1 MKKVVHLF
9 ASQRVNRKART
20 DNEEV
25 FREKVTLITNKQ
37 MSIGTLADFAR
48 LVEDMGICGIV
59 IGNKKVIIKANQTSI
74 MGSDGIPI
82 ALFDTEGKKLNA
94 NLIDA
99 KTIVTKGLQ
108 AGDIDANNAEISNLV
123 ITGSMR
129 SKYAEVKVGNE
140 LSAVDNINVGSGNA
154 WVNTFRL
161 SWESKMIGRTIR
173 ISNGTASAASIAA
186 PADKKFLIDG
196 EKLEA
201 LNIMPYSCVIL
212 HGYGQG
218 EDFIY
223 WVVENRYKYGLNSAS
238 QGGRFEPIRTS
249 PMPVLSRGCVM
260 VTYSYGSWN
269 LDLNQNT
276 PSGQISISRIGTG
289 WYRMWLPTQWS
300 GYFKKNSGLP
310 LYNQILVMLTGYGS
324 IFYNVTD
331 DKASPSK
338 ATVKQIGWVDS
349 SQFQAYVDVWVSD
362 DNTPN
367 DGSFA
372 YAIYLMDY
380 DDAISK

>member
-1 MKKVVHLF
+1 MAGHSAQGVVRVGRKPKT
-9 ASQRVNRKART
+9 ASETEIVR
-20 DNEEV
+20 
-25 FREKVTLITNKQ
+25 LITATNE
-37 MSIGTLADFAR
+37 STPIGNFTQ
-48 LVEDMGICGIV
+48 LVKDMGVCGIV
-59 IGNKKVIIKANQTSI
+59 IGDNR
-74 MGSDGIPI
+74 I
-82 ALFDTEGKKLNA
+82 ALKADQVKVLNGNDEVAMFEGGKLNA
-94 NLIDA
+94 NLINA
-99 KTIVTKGLQ
+99 VNIVTQ
-108 AGDIDANNAEISNLV
+108 ALRTGEIDAQNAEISNLV

-129 SKYAEVKVGNE
+129 SKYAEVKVGDE
-140 LSAVDNINVGSGNA
+140 LSKVDNINVGSGND

-212 HGYGQG
+212 HGYGRG

-349 SQFQAYVDVWVSD
+349 SQSQAYVDVWVSD

-367 DGSFA
+367 DGSFG

>member
-25 FREKVTLITNKQ
+25 FMEKVTLITNKQ
-37 MSIGTLADFAR
+37 MSIGKLVDFAR
-48 LVEDMGICGIV
+48 MLQDMGVCGIV
-59 IGNKKVIIKANQTSI
+59 IGNNR
-74 MGSDGIPI
+74 I
-82 ALFDTEGKKLNA
+82 ALKADQVMLINSAGDEIAMFDKSGKISTNF
-94 NLIDA
+94 IDA
-99 KTIVTKGLQ
+99 VNIVTQ
-108 AGDIDANNAEISNLV
+108 ALRTGNIDAQNAEISNLV

-140 LSAVDNINVGSGNA
+140 LSAVDNINVGTGNA

-196 EKLEA
+196 EELEA

-218 EDFIY
+218 ESFIY
-223 WVVENRYKYGLNSAS
+223 WVVENRYLYGLNSAS
-238 QGGRFEPIRTS
+238 QGGRFEPIRTT

-269 LDLNQNT
+269 FDINQNT

-289 WYRMWLPTQWS
+289 LYRMWLPTQWS

-324 IFYNVTD
+324 IYYNTTD
-331 DKASPSK
+331 DKVSPSK

-367 DGSFA
+367 DGSFS

>member
-1 MKKVVHLF
+1 MAGHSVQGVVRVSRKPKT
-9 ASQRVNRKART
+9 ASETEIVR
-20 DNEEV
+20 
-25 FREKVTLITNKQ
+25 LITATNE
-37 MSIGTLADFAR
+37 STPIGNFTQ
-48 LVEDMGICGIV
+48 LVKDLEAAGIV
-59 IGNKKVIIKANQTSI
+59 INADEVAIKGNKVTIYNKDDV
-74 MGSDGIPI
+74 
-82 ALFDTEGKKLNA
+82 ALFAQDGKLNA

-99 KTIVTKGLQ
+99 VNIVTQ
-108 AGDIDANNAEISNLV
+108 ALRTVNIDAKNAEISNLV

-140 LSAVDNINVGSGNA
+140 LSAVDNINVGTGNA

-196 EKLEA
+196 EELEA

-218 EDFIY
+218 ESFIY
-223 WVVENRYKYGLNSAS
+223 WVVENRYLYGLNSAS
-238 QGGRFEPIRTS
+238 QGGRFEPIRTT

-269 LDLNQNT
+269 FDINQNT

-289 WYRMWLPTQWS
+289 LYRMCLPTQWS
-300 GYFKKNSGLP
+300 GYFNKNSGLP

-324 IFYNVTD
+324 IYYNTTD

-367 DGSFA
+367 DGSFS

>member
-1 MKKVVHLF
+1 MAGHSAQGVVRVSRKPKT
-9 ASQRVNRKART
+9 ASETEIVR
-20 DNEEV
+20 
-25 FREKVTLITNKQ
+25 LITATNESTPIGNFSQLVKDLEAAGII
-37 MSIGTLADFAR
+37 IGTN
-48 LVEDMGICGIV
+48 E
-59 IGNKKVIIKANQTSI
+59 VIIKGDKIKVLNGNDVAVI
-74 MGSDGIPI
+74 
-82 ALFDTEGKKLNA
+82 FEGGKLNA
-94 NLIDA
+94 KLINAKNVVADGIQGNTIDA
-99 KTIVTKGLQ
+99 Q
-108 AGDIDANNAEISNLV
+108 NAEISNLV

-140 LSAVDNINVGSGNA
+140 LSAVDNINVGSDNA
-154 WVNTFRL
+154 WINTFRL

-196 EKLEA
+196 EELEA

-218 EDFIY
+218 ESFIY

-269 LDLNQNT
+269 LDINQNT
-276 PSGQISISRIGTG
+276 PSGQIYISRIGTG
-289 WYRMWLPTQWS
+289 LYRMWLPTQWS

-324 IFYNVTD
+324 IYYNTTD

-349 SQFQAYVDVWVSD
+349 SQSQAYVDVWVSD

>member
-37 MSIGTLADFAR
+37 MSIGKLVDFAQM
-48 LVEDMGICGIV
+48 LQDMGVCGIV
-59 IGNKKVIIKANQTSI
+59 IGNNR
-74 MGSDGIPI
+74 I
-82 ALFDTEGKKLNA
+82 ALKADQVMLINSAGDEIAMFDKSGKISTNFIDAVNIVTQALRTGN
-94 NLIDA
+94 IDA
-99 KTIVTKGLQ
+99 K
-108 AGDIDANNAEISNLV
+108 NAEISNLV

-140 LSAVDNINVGSGNA
+140 LSAVDNINVGSGND
-154 WVNTFRL
+154 WVNKFTL

-173 ISNGTASAASIAA
+173 ISNGTSSAASVTA
-186 PADKKFLIDG
+186 PADKKFIIDG
-196 EKLEA
+196 EELQT

-218 EDFIY
+218 ESFIY
-223 WVVENRYKYGLNSAS
+223 WVVENRYIYGLNSAS
-238 QGGRFEPIRTS
+238 QGGRFESIRTT

-269 LDLNQNT
+269 FDLNQNT
-276 PSGQISISRIGTG
+276 PSGQIFISRIGTG
-289 WYRMWLPTQWS
+289 LYRMWLPTQWS

-324 IFYNVTD
+324 IFYNTTD

-349 SQFQAYVDVWVSD
+349 SQSQAYVDVWVSD

>member
-37 MSIGTLADFAR
+37 MSIGQLADFSQ
-48 LVEDMGICGIV
+48 LVKDLEAAGIV
-59 IGNKKVIIKANQTSI
+59 INADEVAIKGNKVTIYNK
-74 MGSDGIPI
+74 DGA
-82 ALFDTEGKKLNA
+82 ALFAQDGKLNA

-99 KTIVTKGLQ
+99 VNIVTQ
-108 AGDIDANNAEISNLV
+108 ALRTGEIDANNAEISNLV
-123 ITGSMR
+123 ITGSLR

-140 LSAVDNINVGSGNA
+140 LSKVDNINVGSGND
-154 WVNTFRL
+154 WVNKFTL

-173 ISNGTASAASIAA
+173 ISNGTAAAASVTA

-196 EKLEA
+196 EELQT
-201 LNIMPYSCVIL
+201 LTIMPYSCVIL

-218 EDFIY
+218 ESFIY
-223 WVVENRYKYGLNSAS
+223 WVVENRYIYGLNSAS
-238 QGGRFEPIRTS
+238 QGGSFEPIRTT

-276 PSGQISISRIGTG
+276 PSGQISISRKGTG
-289 WYRMWLPTQWS
+289 WYRMLLPRDWS
-300 GYFKKNSGLP
+300 NYFKKDSGLP

-324 IFYNVTD
+324 AFDNTTE
-331 DKASPSK
+331 KASCPIK
-338 ATVKQIGWVDS
+338 ATVKQIGWVDTHKT
-349 SQFQAYVDVWVSD
+349 QAYVDIWTSD
-362 DNTPN
+362 DDTVD

-372 YAIYLMDY
+372 YVIYLMDY

>member
-1 MKKVVHLF
+1 MSGEKLSLF
-9 ASQRVNRKART
+9 TSIPVNKRPRT
-20 DNEEV
+20 DNEQV
-25 FREKVTLITNKQ
+25 FKEMVTLITNKQ
-37 MSIGTLADFAR
+37 ISTGKLVDFAQM
-48 LVEDMGICGIV
+48 LQDMGVCGIV
-59 IGNKKVIIKANQTSI
+59 IGNNR
-74 MGSDGIPI
+74 I
-82 ALFDTEGKKLNA
+82 ALKADQVMLINSAGDEIAMFDRSGKLSTNF
-94 NLIDA
+94 IDA
-99 KTIVTKGLQ
+99 VNIVTQ
-108 AGDIDANNAEISNLV
+108 ALRTGNIDAQNAEISNLV

-140 LSAVDNINVGSGNA
+140 LSAVDNINVGTGNA
-154 WVNTFRL
+154 WGNTFRL

-173 ISNGTASAASIAA
+173 ISNGTASAALIAA

-196 EKLEA
+196 EELEG

-212 HGYGQG
+212 HGYGRG

-269 LDLNQNT
+269 LDINQNT

-289 WYRMWLPTQWS
+289 LYRMWLPTQWS

-324 IFYNVTD
+324 IFYNTTD

-349 SQFQAYVDVWVSD
+349 SQSQAYVDVWVSD

-367 DGSFA
+367 DGSFS

>member
-1 MKKVVHLF
+1 MAGHSAQGVVRVGRKPKT
-9 ASQRVNRKART
+9 ASETEIVR
-20 DNEEV
+20 
-25 FREKVTLITNKQ
+25 LITATNE
-37 MSIGTLADFAR
+37 STPIGNFTQ
-48 LVEDMGICGIV
+48 LVKDMGVCGIV
-59 IGNKKVIIKANQTSI
+59 IGDNR
-74 MGSDGIPI
+74 I
-82 ALFDTEGKKLNA
+82 ALKADQVKVLNGNDEVAMFEGGKLNA
-94 NLIDA
+94 NLINA
-99 KTIVTKGLQ
+99 VNIVTQ
-108 AGDIDANNAEISNLV
+108 ALRTGEIDAQNAEISNLV

-129 SKYAEVKVGNE
+129 SKYAEVKVGDE
-140 LSAVDNINVGSGNA
+140 LSKVDNINVGSGND

-212 HGYGQG
+212 HGYGRG

-289 WYRMWLPTQWS
+289 WYRMLLPTQWS

-349 SQFQAYVDVWVSD
+349 SQSQAYVDVWVSD

-367 DGSFA
+367 DGSFG

>member
-25 FREKVTLITNKQ
+25 FMEKVTLITNKQ
-37 MSIGTLADFAR
+37 MSIGKLVDFAR
-48 LVEDMGICGIV
+48 MLQDMGVCGIV
-59 IGNKKVIIKANQTSI
+59 IGNNR
-74 MGSDGIPI
+74 I
-82 ALFDTEGKKLNA
+82 ALKADQVMLINSAGDEIAMFDKSGKISTNF
-94 NLIDA
+94 IDA
-99 KTIVTKGLQ
+99 VNIVTQ
-108 AGDIDANNAEISNLV
+108 ALRTGNIDAQNAEISNLV

-140 LSAVDNINVGSGNA
+140 LSAVDNINVGTGNA

-173 ISNGTASAASIAA
+173 ISNGTASDASIAA

-196 EKLEA
+196 EELEA

-218 EDFIY
+218 ESFIY
-223 WVVENRYKYGLNSAS
+223 WVVENRYLYGQNIAS
-238 QGGRFEPIRTS
+238 QGGRFEPIRTT

-269 LDLNQNT
+269 FDINQNT

-289 WYRMWLPTQWS
+289 LYRMWLPTQWS

-324 IFYNVTD
+324 IYYNTTD

-338 ATVKQIGWVDS
+338 ATVKKIGWVDS
-349 SQFQAYVDVWVSD
+349 SKLQAYVDVWVSD

-367 DGSFA
+367 DGSFS

>member
-37 MSIGTLADFAR
+37 MSIGKLVDFAQM
-48 LVEDMGICGIV
+48 LQDMGVCGIV
-59 IGNKKVIIKANQTSI
+59 IGNNR
-74 MGSDGIPI
+74 I
-82 ALFDTEGKKLNA
+82 ALKADQVMLINSAGDEIAMFDKSGKLSTNFIDA
-94 NLIDA
+94 VNIVTQALRTGNIDA
-99 KTIVTKGLQ
+99 K
-108 AGDIDANNAEISNLV
+108 NAEISNLV

-140 LSAVDNINVGSGNA
+140 LSAVDNINVGTGNA

-186 PADKKFLIDG
+186 PADKKFTIDG
-196 EKLEA
+196 EELQT

-218 EDFIY
+218 ESFIS
-223 WVVENRYKYGLNSAS
+223 WVVENRYIYGLNSAS
-238 QGGRFEPIRTS
+238 QGGRFEPIRTT

-276 PSGQISISRIGTG
+276 PSGQIFISRIGTG
-289 WYRMWLPTQWS
+289 LYRMWLPTQWS

-324 IFYNVTD
+324 IFYNTTD

-349 SQFQAYVDVWVSD
+349 SQSQAYVDVWVSD

>member
-25 FREKVTLITNKQ
+25 FREKITLITNKQ
-37 MSIGTLADFAR
+37 MSIGKLVDFVQM
-48 LVEDMGICGIV
+48 LQDMGVCGIV
-59 IGNKKVIIKANQTSI
+59 IGNNR
-74 MGSDGIPI
+74 I
-82 ALFDTEGKKLNA
+82 ALKADQVMLINSAGDEIAMFDKSGKLSTNFIDTVNIVTQA
-94 NLIDA
+94 LRTGNIDA
-99 KTIVTKGLQ
+99 K
-108 AGDIDANNAEISNLV
+108 NAEISNLV

-140 LSAVDNINVGSGNA
+140 LSAVDNINVGTGNA

-173 ISNGTASAASIAA
+173 ISNGTASTASIAA
-186 PADKKFLIDG
+186 PADKKFLVDG
-196 EKLEA
+196 EELEA

-212 HGYGQG
+212 HGYGRG

-223 WVVENRYKYGLNSAS
+223 WVVENRYIYGQNSAS
-238 QGGRFEPIRTS
+238 QGGRFEPIRTT

-269 LDLNQNT
+269 LDINQNT

-289 WYRMWLPTQWS
+289 LYRMWLPTQWS

-324 IFYNVTD
+324 IYDNTTD

-349 SQFQAYVDVWVSD
+349 SQSQAYVDVWVSD

-367 DGSFA
+367 DGSFS

>member
-37 MSIGTLADFAR
+37 MSIGKLVDFAQM
-48 LVEDMGICGIV
+48 LQDMGVCGIV
-59 IGNKKVIIKANQTSI
+59 IGNNR
-74 MGSDGIPI
+74 I
-82 ALFDTEGKKLNA
+82 ALKADQVMLINSAGDEIAMFDKSGKISTNF
-94 NLIDA
+94 IDA
-99 KTIVTKGLQ
+99 VNIVTQ
-108 AGDIDANNAEISNLV
+108 ALRTGNIDAQNAEISNLV

-173 ISNGTASAASIAA
+173 ISNGTASTASIAA

-196 EKLEA
+196 EELEA

-212 HGYGQG
+212 HGYGRG

-223 WVVENRYKYGLNSAS
+223 WVVESRYIYGPNSAS
-238 QGGRFEPIRTS
+238 QGGRFEPIRTT

-276 PSGQISISRIGTG
+276 PSGQIFISRIGTG
-289 WYRMWLPTQWS
+289 LYRMWLPTQWS

-324 IFYNVTD
+324 IYYNTTD

-349 SQFQAYVDVWVSD
+349 SQSQAYVDVWVSD

>member
-25 FREKVTLITNKQ
+25 FMEKVTLITNKQ
-37 MSIGTLADFAR
+37 MSIGKLVDFAR
-48 LVEDMGICGIV
+48 MLQDMGVCGIV
-59 IGNKKVIIKANQTSI
+59 IGNNR
-74 MGSDGIPI
+74 I
-82 ALFDTEGKKLNA
+82 ALKADQVMLINSAGDEIAMFDKSGKISTNF
-94 NLIDA
+94 IDA
-99 KTIVTKGLQ
+99 VNIVTQ
-108 AGDIDANNAEISNLV
+108 ALRTGNIDAQNAEISNLV

-140 LSAVDNINVGSGNA
+140 LSAVDNINVGTGNA

-196 EKLEA
+196 EELEA

-212 HGYGQG
+212 HGYGRG

-223 WVVENRYKYGLNSAS
+223 WVVENRYIYGLNSAS
-238 QGGRFEPIRTS
+238 QDGSFEPIRTT

-276 PSGQISISRIGTG
+276 PSGQIFISRIGTG
-289 WYRMWLPTQWS
+289 LYRMWLPTQWS

-324 IFYNVTD
+324 IFYNTTD

-367 DGSFA
+367 DGSFS
-372 YAIYLMDY
+372 YAIYLIDY

>member
-37 MSIGTLADFAR
+37 MSIGKLVDFAQM
-48 LVEDMGICGIV
+48 LQDMGICGIV
-59 IGNKKVIIKANQTSI
+59 IGNNR
-74 MGSDGIPI
+74 I
-82 ALFDTEGKKLNA
+82 ALKADQVMLINSAGDEIAMFDKSGKISTNF
-94 NLIDA
+94 IDA
-99 KTIVTKGLQ
+99 VNIVTQ
-108 AGDIDANNAEISNLV
+108 ALRTGNIDAQNAEISNLV

-140 LSAVDNINVGSGNA
+140 LSVVDNINVGSGNA

-196 EKLEA
+196 EELEA

-212 HGYGQG
+212 HGYGRG

-223 WVVENRYKYGLNSAS
+223 WVVENRYIYGLNSAS
-238 QGGRFEPIRTS
+238 QGGYFEPIRTS

-276 PSGQISISRIGTG
+276 PSGQIYISRIGTG
-289 WYRMWLPTQWS
+289 LYRMWLPTQWS

-324 IFYNVTD
+324 IYYNTTD

-349 SQFQAYVDVWVSD
+349 SQSQAYVDVWVSD

>member
-1 MKKVVHLF
+1 MAGHSAQGVVRVSRKPKT
-9 ASQRVNRKART
+9 ASDTEIVR
-20 DNEEV
+20 
-25 FREKVTLITNKQ
+25 LITATNE
-37 MSIGTLADFAR
+37 STPIGNFTQ
-48 LVEDMGICGIV
+48 LVKDLEAAGIV
-59 IGNKKVIIKANQTSI
+59 INADEVVIKGNKVTIYNKDDV
-74 MGSDGIPI
+74 
-82 ALFDTEGKKLNA
+82 ALFAQDGKLNA

-99 KTIVTKGLQ
+99 VNIVTLALRTGK
-108 AGDIDANNAEISNLV
+108 IDAQNAEISNLV

-129 SKYAEVKVGNE
+129 SKYAEVKVGDE
-140 LSAVDNINVGSGNA
+140 LSKVDNINVGSGNA
-154 WVNTFRL
+154 WMNTFKL
-161 SWESKMIGRTIR
+161 SWGSKMIGRTIR

-196 EKLEA
+196 EELQA

-212 HGYGQG
+212 HGYGLG

-223 WVVENRYKYGLNSAS
+223 WVVENRYKYSLNSAS

-289 WYRMWLPTQWS
+289 SYRMWLPTQWS
-300 GYFKKNSGLP
+300 GYFKKNSGVP

-324 IFYNVTD
+324 IFYNTTD

-349 SQFQAYVDVWVSD
+349 SQSQAYVDVWVSD

-367 DGSFA
+367 DGSFG

>member
-1 MKKVVHLF
+1 MAGHSVQGVVRVSRKPKT
-9 ASQRVNRKART
+9 ASETEIVR
-20 DNEEV
+20 
-25 FREKVTLITNKQ
+25 LITATNE
-37 MSIGTLADFAR
+37 STPIGNFTQ
-48 LVEDMGICGIV
+48 LVKDLEAAGIV
-59 IGNKKVIIKANQTSI
+59 INADSVAIKGNKVTIYNKDDV
-74 MGSDGIPI
+74 
-82 ALFDTEGKKLNA
+82 ALFAQDGKLNA

-99 KTIVTKGLQ
+99 VNIVTQ
-108 AGDIDANNAEISNLV
+108 ALRTGNIDAQNAEISNLV

-140 LSAVDNINVGSGNA
+140 LSAVDNINVGSGNN
-154 WVNTFRL
+154 WVNTFKL
-161 SWESKMIGRTIR
+161 SWDSKMIGRTIR

-186 PADKKFLIDG
+186 PADKKFLVDG
-196 EKLEA
+196 EELQA
-201 LNIMPYSCVIL
+201 LSIMPYSCVIL
-212 HGYGQG
+212 HGYGKG

-223 WVVENRYKYGLNSAS
+223 WVVENRYIYGLNSAS
-238 QGGRFEPIRTS
+238 QGGSFEPIRTT

-269 LDLNQNT
+269 LDINQNT
-276 PSGQISISRIGTG
+276 PSGQISVSRKGTG

-300 GYFKKNSGLP
+300 NYFKKNSGLP

-324 IFYNVTD
+324 IYYTTD

-349 SQFQAYVDVWVSD
+349 SQSQAYVDVWVSD
-362 DNTPN
+362 DNTVN
-367 DGSFA
+367 DGSFS
-372 YAIYLMDY
+372 YAIYLIDY